1 MWLLVFYDEKNEGKR
16 FMVEL
21 LWLVYLGLKETTSVG
36 VLAATGIAG
45 GQEEEMEKLGL
56 LLAWCR
62 Q

>member
-1 MWLLVFYDEKNEGKR
+1 VAFGHLQRKNEGKR

-36 VLAATGIAG
+36 VLAATGIAV